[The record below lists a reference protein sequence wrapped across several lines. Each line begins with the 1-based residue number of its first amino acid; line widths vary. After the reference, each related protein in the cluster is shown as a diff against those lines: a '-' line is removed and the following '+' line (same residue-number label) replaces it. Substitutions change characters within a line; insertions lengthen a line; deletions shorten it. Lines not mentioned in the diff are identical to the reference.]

1 MNGSDY
7 KKLVRPHL
15 TQARFQ
21 HSVNVAEAAVRL
33 AERYGAD
40 PKKAETAGILHDI
53 MKETPLG
60 EQLKILEAS
69 GIILTNVERSAPKL
83 WHAMSGAAYLERVL
97 SVRDPEILNAVRY
110 HTTGRASMSLLEKI
124 IFIADF
130 ISAERDYDGVE
141 ELRRAAET
149 GLDDAMLAGVV
160 FTIKDLAGMR
170 KPIHPDTIAA
180 YNDIV
185 LSHMEAGNQINGE
198 TVVTE

>member
-1 MNGSDY
+1 MNGFDY
-7 KKLVRPHL
+7 QKLVRPHL
-15 TQARFQ
+15 TERRFQ
-21 HSVNVAEAAVRL
+21 HSVNVAKAAVHL

-53 MKETPLG
+53 MKETPPG
-60 EQLKILEAS
+60 DQLKILEGS

-83 WHAMSGAAYLERVL
+83 WHAMSGAAYIERVL
-97 SVRDPEILNAVRY
+97 SVCDPDILNAVRY
-110 HTTGRASMSLLEKI
+110 HTTGRANMSLLEKI

-141 ELRRAAET
+141 ELRRAAES

-170 KPIHPDTIAA
+170 KPIHPDTISA

-185 LSHMEAGNQINGE
+185 LSHPEAGNQINGE

>member
-53 MKETPLG
+53 MKETPPG

-83 WHAMSGAAYLERVL
+83 WHAMSGAAYIERVL
-97 SVRDPEILNAVRY
+97 SVCDPDILNAVRY
-110 HTTGRASMSLLEKI
+110 HTTGRANMSLLEKI

-141 ELRRAAET
+141 ELRRAAES

-170 KPIHPDTIAA
+170 KPIHPDTISA

-185 LSHMEAGNQINGE
+185 LSHPEAGNQINGE